1 MRLARADHSRQVRGV
16 RRAVRHVEAQHS
28 HTQFGAKMSDRTAAI
43 TAQVQ
48 RAEYSSAEDVAW
60 LLAELDAARERIA
73 LLRAEVDDLDRIRRM
88 YQEVKS

>member
-1 MRLARADHSRQVRGV
+1 
-16 RRAVRHVEAQHS
+16 
-28 HTQFGAKMSDRTAAI
+28 MSDRAQAI
-43 TAQVQ
+43 TAQV
-48 RAEYSSAEDVAW
+48 RRDEYSSAEDVAW